1 MDRKLLFATFAMI
14 IASVIQLYSFP
25 SYAVFI
31 SDGKGMIYKDD
42 EISFS
47 VRGLF
52 KKDLFKGIFMDGI
65 ELINSELLN
74 DLENIEYKD
83 EFTKDEFTKE
93 EYEQDEVDE
102 IPKLDLSGIEGPDTQ
117 INIGDDLASQVLNGG
132 FDIPVVMNETVQYF
146 IEYFT
151 TKIKK
156 KFSIWL
162 SRSSRYVPMMK
173 RIFIA
178 FELPEDLVYLALIES
193 GFHPYAKSRAKAVG
207 PWQFIYG
214 TAKRYGLKIDRWVDE
229 RRDPEKSTYAAALY
243 LKDLFNMFNSWYLAM
258 AGYNA
263 GEYTIMKSINKFGTS
278 DFWELAKYKSMRRE
292 TKEYIPKLLAALIIA
307 KNPEKYG
314 FIDINYEEPWRYD
327 SVYVPGGVN
336 LKAVALACNVSYEEI
351 KHLNPALIRGYT
363 PPNAED
369 YEIRIPYGKRDEFE
383 KNFPIILSKNGYLL
397 KNHNES
403 VIHIVKKGE
412 TLSSISKKYGVSV
425 GKIKSLNHI
434 KNPSRIKPGQRLIIY
449 ENRNLMKGEKAY
461 SNRANHSVSQI
472 TGKRVIY
479 HTVKKGETLHS
490 ISRRYG
496 VSINSIKEW
505 NEKKG
510 SKIVKGE
517 VLKILKPV
525 KPSI

>member
-1 MDRKLLFATFAMI
+1 MDRRLLFASFAII
-14 IASVIQLYSFP
+14 IASVIQFSSFR

-47 VRGLF
+47 VHGLF
-52 KKDLFKGIFMDGI
+52 NKDLFKGISMDGI

-74 DLENIEYKD
+74 DLEKIEYED
-83 EFTKDEFTKE
+83 EFTKD

-102 IPKLDLSGIEGPDTQ
+102 IPKLDLSGIEGPNMQ
-117 INIGDDLASQVLNGG
+117 INIGDDLTSQALDGG

-173 RIFIA
+173 RIFSA

-193 GFHPYAKSRAKAVG
+193 GFHPHAKSWARAVG

-263 GEYTIMKSINKFGTS
+263 GEYTIMRSINKFGTS

-292 TKEYIPKLLAALIIA
+292 TKEYIPKLIAALIIA

-314 FIDINYEEPWRYD
+314 FIDINYEEPWRFD

-336 LKAVALACNVSYEEI
+336 LRAVALACNVSYEEI

-363 PPNAED
+363 PPYAEN
-369 YEIRIPYGKRDEFE
+369 YEIRIPYGKLDEFE
-383 KNFPIILSKNGYLL
+383 KNFPIILSKNGYLI

-412 TLSSISKKYGVSV
+412 TLSSIGKRYRVSV
-425 GKIKSLNHI
+425 RKIKSLNHI
-434 KNPSRIKPGQRLIIY
+434 KNPSRIRPGQRLIIY
-449 ENRNLMKGEKAY
+449 ENRNLIKGKKVHSY
-461 SNRANHSVSQI
+461 RADHSVSQMRE
-472 TGKRVIY
+472 KRVVF
-479 HTVKKGETLHS
+479 HTVRSGETLYS
-490 ISRRYG
+490 ISKRYG

-505 NEKKG
+505 NEKRG
-510 SKIVKGE
+510 NKIIKGE